1 MGLLLIL
8 MAPLA
13 FALVNIIDDHLVK
26 KVDEGGAGSLTLF
39 SGFFGFVV
47 AIGILFI
54 SLFLGENIFIDRESI
69 LVLLLAGG
77 FELIWLPFY
86 FKSLEEDEASSVI
99 PLFQLTP
106 IFVYILAIIFLGEKI
121 TTNFLLFSSL
131 IVIGAFILQTNFQG
145 KVRFKINSA
154 LYMVIASFF
163 VAMGAVLFKF
173 VAIDEVSFWVSLF
186 WLNMGYGLA
195 AVILAVSKRSYFKEF
210 KRLVNVSGLS
220 VLRFNITNEVL
231 NAIGNMIISY
241 TSLLVPIS
249 LVFAINSLQPLYLLV
264 IGFICVKFFP
274 NFSGETIKG
283 KGYYFK
289 ILAIG
294 IMITGSI
301 LLGYELEKTG
311 VLDLLN

>member
-131 IVIGAFILQTNFQG
+131 IVIGSFILQTNF
-145 KVRFKINSA
+145 S
-154 LYMVIASFF
+154 
-163 VAMGAVLFKF
+163 
-173 VAIDEVSFWVSLF
+173 
-186 WLNMGYGLA
+186 
-195 AVILAVSKRSYFKEF
+195 
-210 KRLVNVSGLS
+210 
-220 VLRFNITNEVL
+220 T
-231 NAIGNMIISY
+231 
-241 TSLLVPIS
+241 
-249 LVFAINSLQPLYLLV
+249 VFR
-264 IGFICVKFFP
+264 
-274 NFSGETIKG
+274 
-283 KGYYFK
+283 
-289 ILAIG
+289 
-294 IMITGSI
+294 
-301 LLGYELEKTG
+301 
-311 VLDLLN
+311 